1 MLGFDAWFRAWTTQ
15 EERLVMNAVLYPTG
29 SAIPGGTTRL
39 NRAAEPLHAS
49 SPTAPLPAAELPRVE
64 PRPLRATRPS
74 GLYFGT
80 RTR

>member
-1 MLGFDAWFRAWTTQ
+1 VLGSAAWSRAWPTQ
-15 EERLVMNAVLYPTG
+15 EERRVLNAVLYPTG
-29 SAIPGGTTRL
+29 SAMPGGTTLL
-39 NRAAEPLHAS
+39 NRTAEPLHAS
-49 SPTAPLPAAELPRVE
+49 SPTAPLPAADLPRVE